1 MQRQLA
7 EVIEAFE
14 RAQSRLDRLTDNTPD
29 ERWAARS
36 DPARWSVAECV
47 AHLNLTSAA
56 YVPRIRK
63 AIEEARQLPR
73 HAIGS
78 YKRDMIGKI
87 FAMLVGPLPKI
98 GKMRIGRVSTTPDF
112 VPSGSFPK
120 QQMLADFKRFQLELI
135 GMVRESDGLAIDKVK
150 IVSPFGEK
158 VHYDVYSTYVILHRH
173 EDRHIQQAEL
183 VWA

>member
-73 HAIGS
+73 HAPPGFE
-78 YKRDMIGKI
+78 REAVHTD
-87 FAMLVGPLPKI
+87 FAEAAQ
-98 GKMRIGRVSTTPDF
+98 R
-112 VPSGSFPK
+112 
-120 QQMLADFKRFQLELI
+120 
-135 GMVRESDGLAIDKVK
+135 
-150 IVSPFGEK
+150 
-158 VHYDVYSTYVILHRH
+158 
-173 EDRHIQQAEL
+173 
-183 VWA
+183 